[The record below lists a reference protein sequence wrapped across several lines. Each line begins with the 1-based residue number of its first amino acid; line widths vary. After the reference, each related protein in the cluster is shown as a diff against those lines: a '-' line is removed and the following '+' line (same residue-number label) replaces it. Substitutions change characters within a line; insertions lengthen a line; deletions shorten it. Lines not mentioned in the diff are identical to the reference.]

1 MGHPA
6 LELKTSTHLHT
17 VLAPNN
23 EPWQVGLK
31 DPAVSVMTDF
41 RVRALFK
48 VEMEDTID
56 EALHKMKIAG
66 LRIAFVLDK
75 ESDKLL
81 GMITSYDI
89 MGEKPMRYLQS
100 VGFQSVGFAD
110 RGVTR
115 KDIRVKDII
124 DSIDDWVVAELH
136 DVEQVNVKAVLE
148 ALQKSGRTHL
158 PVLEHNPGETPRLR
172 GLFSSAKILRLTEF
186 ARLRQANKA

>member
-1 MGHPA
+1 MGHPV
-6 LELKTSTHLHT
+6 LELKTSTHLHN
-17 VLAPNN
+17 VLGPSND
-23 EPWQVGLK
+23 PWQVELTA
-31 DPAVSVMTDF
+31 PAISVMTDF

-56 EALHKMKIAG
+56 EALHKMKVAG

-100 VGFQSVGFAD
+100 VGFAD
-110 RGVTR
+110 RTVTH
-115 KDIRVKDII
+115 KDVKVKDII
-124 DSIDDWVVAELH
+124 EPIDNWVVAEMH
-136 DVEQVNVKAVLE
+136 DVEKVNVKSVLS
-148 ALQKSGRTHL
+148 ALQKSGQTHIA
-158 PVLEHNPGETPRLR
+158 VIEHNPGETPRLR

-186 ARLRQANKA
+186 ARRQAAAAK